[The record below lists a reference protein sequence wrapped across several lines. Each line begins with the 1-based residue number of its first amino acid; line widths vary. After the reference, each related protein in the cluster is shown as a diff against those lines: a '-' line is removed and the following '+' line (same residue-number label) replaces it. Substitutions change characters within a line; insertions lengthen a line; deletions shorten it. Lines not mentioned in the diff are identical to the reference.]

1 MVKKCLLLRFGIIK
15 VDKYVEYRVHPN
27 PDYVY
32 VYFDNDWHTVPKDD
46 VIIVNHQSLPM
57 VPYKICLFECWVT
70 SFWQFLM

>member
-32 VYFDNDWHTVPKDD
+32 VYFDNDWHTIPKDD
-46 VIIVNHQSLPM
+46 VIIVNH
-57 VPYKICLFECWVT
+57 
-70 SFWQFLM
+70 